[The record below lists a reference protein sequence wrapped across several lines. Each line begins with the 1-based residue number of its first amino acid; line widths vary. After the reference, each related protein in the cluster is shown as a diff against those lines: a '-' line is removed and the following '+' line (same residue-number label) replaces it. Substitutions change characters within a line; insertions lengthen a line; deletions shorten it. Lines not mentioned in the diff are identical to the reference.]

1 MKTRQHTVFY
11 AAFLWLALALGGCG
25 GGSSSSSSSGTD
37 PAVVSPYTAS
47 CSDGSTRFSAV
58 SVADAQ
64 AQCPRAAPPATFS
77 AVVSSPQPSTYLP
90 GSEQKAAFDLLNQE
104 RLACGFGTLA
114 QNVALDTAA
123 LNHTMYQF
131 INNVSSHEEDR
142 VLYPAGFT
150 GRTVLDRVWYAGYGT
165 PDTVWQAAEDF
176 AEGYRSLATASTAG
190 DGTFFTRAL
199 LSAPVHLAS
208 MMSDADAAGTVF
220 VDSGT
225 IASYPFGGRRS
236 MALFNF
242 GFKAMQSLDS
252 AGVVTYPCQGSTGV
266 MWKIS
271 NETPGPIPGRDL
283 SVDPIGPGIVVKV
296 AANRVLA
303 ISAASVVDAA
313 TGIATSTYILNT
325 ANDTSNGVVGPNL
338 AVVIPLAPLAANTAY
353 QVDVSGTHD
362 GVPFTRK
369 FTFTTGSI
377 AS

>member
-1 MKTRQHTVFY
+1 MRTRQKTVFY
-11 AAFLWLALALGGCG
+11 VAFLWLALALVGCG
-25 GGSSSSSSSGTD
+25 GGGGGSTD
-37 PAVVSPYTAS
+37 TVAVSLYTAS
-47 CSDGSTRFSAV
+47 CSDGSTRSSAV

-64 AQCPRAAPPATFS
+64 AQCPTAAPPATFS
-77 AVVSSPQPSTYLP
+77 AVVSSPQPSTYLA

-114 QNVALDTAA
+114 QNAALDTAA

-142 VLYPAGFT
+142 VLYPTGFT

-165 PDTVWQAAEDF
+165 PATVWQASEDF

-208 MMSDADAAGTVF
+208 MMSDADAAGTAF

-225 IASYPFGGRRS
+225 LPSYPFDGRRS

-242 GFKAMQSLDS
+242 GFQANQSLDS
-252 AGVVTYPCQGSTGV
+252 GGVVTYPCQGTTGV
-266 MWKIS
+266 VWKIS
-271 NETPGPIPGRDL
+271 NEIPGPIPGRDL

-296 AANRVLA
+296 AANQVLA

-313 TGIATSTYILNT
+313 TGIATPTYILNT
-325 ANDTSNGVVGPNL
+325 ANDTSNGVVGINL
-338 AVVIPLAPLAANTAY
+338 AVVIPLAPLTANTTY
-353 QVDVSGTHD
+353 QVDVSGSHD
-362 GVPFTRK
+362 AVPFRRS